1 MTTPSPRVLYV
12 HDDLSDQL
20 AARGDRSPEFE
31 LGRALL
37 ALLSRLPDRVVIL
50 TLAEQIEAVLAQGAH
65 PAFAM
70 AVGIGEAGARVAAQ
84 LHCRAGWFPN
94 IQRIDVWRE
103 EDGEDGYTLA
113 GPAPLAIQLESIPT
127 DTPSL
132 AVVDD
137 TIFSGITMMS
147 VLTSLPAP
155 LRARTHAFCLR
166 GVADTLNE
174 VARLAAVTAGFAACG
189 RMLDDV
195 SFINASGLVRRGSI
209 RRVGQPPLAFFERPE
224 WIEAWFPGYHKEV
237 IAVCRMLN
245 AHLEG

>member
-37 ALLSRLPDRVVIL
+37 ALLSRLPERVVIL

-65 PAFAM
+65 AAFAM

-103 EDGEDGYTLA
+103 EDGEDGYMLA
-113 GPAPLAIQLESIPT
+113 GPASLAIQLESIPT

-137 TIFSGITMMS
+137 TIFSGTTMMS
-147 VLTSLPAP
+147 VLTSLPPA

-166 GVADTLNE
+166 AVADTLNE
-174 VARLAAVTAGFAACG
+174 VTRLAAVTAGFAASG
-189 RMLDDV
+189 RILDDV

>member
-1 MTTPSPRVLYV
+1 MTTSRPRVLYV

-50 TLAEQIEAVLAQGAH
+50 TLAEQIEAVVAQGAH

-70 AVGIGEAGARVAAQ
+70 AVGIGGAGARVAAQ

-103 EDGEDGYTLA
+103 EDGEGGYTLT
-113 GPAPLAIQLESIPT
+113 GPAPLTVQLDLLPP

-137 TIFSGITMMS
+137 TIFSGITMRS
-147 VLTSLPAP
+147 VLTSLPPA

-166 GVADTLNE
+166 AIADTVKDVE
-174 VARLAAVTAGFAACG
+174 RLATVTAGFAASG
-189 RMLDDV
+189 RILDDV
-195 SFINASGLVRRGSI
+195 SFINASGLVHRGSI

-224 WIEAWFPGYHKEV
+224 WIEAWFPGYHDEV
-237 IAVCRMLN
+237 IAVCRALN